1 MTNRWVALTIIFLS
15 FIQFTLNWFNVIPTF
30 HHLIQDMHLT
40 FPQIGMV
47 VGSFVAGY
55 GLAHIPGG
63 WLSEKYGMRAAILIG
78 ILVESLGALVSAWAP
93 SYGILL
99 AGRFLCGIGGSIY
112 LGGAVGLTTA
122 WFRRREL
129 VLANG
134 LVTGVAFTVGAA
146 IGLFAWTPLV
156 AALGWRSALLAGAV
170 VGFVTL
176 VMMLVAFPT
185 PPNESSE
192 IGGAHLSLASLKRIF
207 TQPILWVVG
216 FSFLGAYGAYLS
228 AAQLLPH
235 YAQEHLGASA
245 EQGELLSIVLLLG
258 GIPGGFIGGWIGD
271 KLLGVKGTLLLGLV
285 IEGVALVM
293 IPYLNVA
300 GLIVAA
306 GAVGCFGIISF
317 VTWISLPGKLDR
329 TLHISDVPTA
339 TGLMLTI
346 IAIGGATMPPIYSE
360 VVSNYGTSAAWWF
373 LGLAT
378 LAFAGFALFAP
389 VSVSAHGRTLSEVE
403 AAAK

>member
-1 MTNRWVALTIIFLS
+1 MTNRWVALTIISLS

-30 HHLIQDMHLT
+30 HPLIQDMHLT

-47 VGSFVAGY
+47 IGAFVAGY

-63 WLSEKYGMRAAILIG
+63 WLSEKYGMRAAILVG
-78 ILVESLGALVSAWAP
+78 ILVETLGALASAWAP

-122 WFRRREL
+122 WFREREL

-146 IGLFAWTPLV
+146 IGLFGWTPLV
-156 AALGWRSALLAGAV
+156 ASLGWRGALLAGAA
-170 VGFVTL
+170 VGAATL
-176 VMMLVAFPT
+176 VMMLVAFPA
-185 PPNESSE
+185 PQNERGE

-216 FSFLGAYGAYLS
+216 VSFLGAYGAYLT

-235 YAQEHLGASA
+235 YAQQHLGASA
-245 EQGELLSIVLLLG
+245 EQGELLSIILLLG
-258 GIPGGFIGGWIGD
+258 GIPGGFVGGWIGD

-285 IEGVALVM
+285 IEGVALLMV
-293 IPYLNVA
+293 PYVGVP
-300 GLIVAA
+300 GLIVIA

-317 VTWISLPGKLDR
+317 VTWISLPGKLDH

-339 TGLMLTI
+339 VGLMLTI

-360 VVSNYGTSAAWWF
+360 VVSNYGANAAWWF
-373 LGLAT
+373 LGVTT
-378 LAFAGFALFAP
+378 LVFAVFALFAP
-389 VSVSAHGRTLSEVE
+389 VSMSAPSHAL
-403 AAAK
+403 AKA

>member
-30 HHLIQDMHLT
+30 HPLIEEMHLT
-40 FPQIGMV
+40 FPQIGV
-47 VGSFVAGY
+47 IVGAFVAGY

-63 WLSEKYGMRAAILIG
+63 WLSERYGMRAAILVG
-78 ILVESLGALVSAWAP
+78 ILVETLGALVSAWAP
-93 SYGILL
+93 SYGLLL
-99 AGRFLCGIGGSIY
+99 AGRFLCGVGGSIY

-122 WFRRREL
+122 WFREREL

-146 IGLFAWTPLV
+146 IGLFGWTPLV
-156 AALGWRSALLAGAV
+156 AAWGWRDALLAGAG
-170 VGFVTL
+170 VGLVTL
-176 VMMLVAFPT
+176 AMMLVAFPV
-185 PPNESSE
+185 PPNESGE

-235 YAQEHLGASA
+235 YAQAHLGASA
-245 EQGELLSIVLLLG
+245 EQGELLSVFLLLG

-271 KLLGVKGTLLLGLV
+271 KFLGVKGTLLLGLV
-285 IEGVALVM
+285 IEGVALLMV
-293 IPYLNVA
+293 PYLNVP
-300 GLIVAA
+300 GLIVVA

-317 VTWISLPGKLDR
+317 VTWISLPGKLDHA
-329 TLHISDVPTA
+329 LHISDVPTA
-339 TGLMLTI
+339 VGLMLTI
-346 IAIGGATMPPIYSE
+346 IAIGGAAMPPIYSQI
-360 VVSNYGTSAAWWF
+360 VTNYGSDAAWWF

-378 LAFAGFALFAP
+378 LIFAIFALFTPA
-389 VSVSAHGRTLSEVE
+389 SVSATSPALVNET
-403 AAAK
+403 A

>member
-1 MTNRWVALTIIFLS
+1 MSNRWVALTIIFLS

-30 HHLIQDMHLT
+30 HPLIQDMHLT

-47 VGSFVAGY
+47 VGAFVAGY

-63 WLSEKYGMRAAILIG
+63 WLSERYGMRAAILVG
-78 ILVESLGALVSAWAP
+78 ILVETLGALLSAEAP
-93 SYGILL
+93 SYEVLL

-122 WFRRREL
+122 WFRGREL

-146 IGLFAWTPLV
+146 IGLFGWTPLV
-156 AALGWRSALLAGAV
+156 ASMGWRNALLAGAA
-170 VGFVTL
+170 VGVVTL
-176 VMMLVAFPT
+176 VMMLVAFPV
-185 PPNESSE
+185 PSSESGE
-192 IGGAHLSLASLKRIF
+192 IGGAHLSMASLKRIF

-235 YAQEHLGASA
+235 YAQEHLSASP
-245 EQGELLSIVLLLG
+245 EQGELLSVVLLLG

-271 KLLGVKGTLLLGLV
+271 KLLGVKGTLVLGLV
-285 IEGVALVM
+285 IEGVALLMV
-293 IPYLNVA
+293 PYLGVP
-300 GLIVAA
+300 GLVVAA
-306 GAVGCFGIISF
+306 GAIGCFGIISF
-317 VTWISLPGKLDR
+317 VTWISLPGKLDH

-339 TGLMLTI
+339 VGLMLTI
-346 IAIGGATMPPIYSE
+346 IAIGGAIMPPLYTQI
-360 VVSNYGTSAAWWF
+360 VSSYGASAAWWF
-373 LGLAT
+373 LGVAT
-378 LAFAGFALFAP
+378 LVFAIFALFAP
-389 VSVSAHGRTLSEVE
+389 VAASERRP
-403 AAAK
+403 ALAKA